1 MAQTL
6 ASGVV
11 IPAPGDRI
19 SAAGVQE
26 MRTLGASVNTG
37 LALTQAQTAQTDLQS
52 RARDA
57 DLADQVAGMEGM
69 AYVGAWESGTSYR
82 INDVVTHGGDSW
94 ARLTAGSAG
103 EPGADPA
110 AWGLVA
116 RKGDGGGFGE
126 LSETAVTG
134 LYDTVQS
141 TGPGYDSGP
150 QIFMPSG
157 GAVDPANT
165 GTISLR
171 RLGPLVYGR
180 IDGVMVSA
188 GAQGTWLW
196 GNGIPGGY
204 RTNGYGQAVDVTA
217 GYASQEGLNKAS
229 RHRLAISDNDLYY
242 IGYLHGATATA
253 PGPARD
259 DGTRRIY
266 GFLPPWLTDDPIPT

>member
-57 DLADQVAGMEGM
+57 DLADQVAGVEGM
-69 AYVGAWESGTSYR
+69 TYVGAWESGATYR

-94 ARLTAGSAG
+94 ARLTAGDAG

-126 LSETAVTG
+126 LTETDVTG
-134 LYDTVQS
+134 LYATVDA
-141 TGPGYDSGP
+141 GIEARLVALERD
-150 QIFMPSG
+150 
-157 GAVDPANT
+157 T
-165 GTISLR
+165 GTLAVTSTFTE
-171 RLGPLVYGR
+171 V
-180 IDGVMVSA
+180 
-188 GAQGTWLW
+188 
-196 GNGIPGGY
+196 
-204 RTNGYGQAVDVTA
+204 TNGDVFIRRVGNVVHVTLYDIEFA
-217 GYASQEGLNKAS
+217 DSTPPEFFYLADRLPTGYWPAAHTSFAA
-229 RHRLAISDNDLYY
+229 LADVN
-242 IGYLHGATATA
+242 GTE
-253 PGPARD
+253 
-259 DGTRRIY
+259 TRRIRFQADGRILLY
-266 GFLPPWLTDDPIPT
+266 DITPDARINVTASYLTPNAWPGV